1 MNKDLTLT
9 RLNEQILEL
18 TLKIHLEYPE
28 LYKNL
33 KETPL
38 IYSTKINEKELL
50 NQYLES
56 LEMQYQTLKN
66 QH

>member
-1 MNKDLTLT
+1 MNNDLTLT

-18 TLKIHLEYPE
+18 TLKIHLEYPA

-38 IYSTKINEKELL
+38 IYSTKINE
-50 NQYLES
+50 
-56 LEMQYQTLKN
+56 
-66 QH
+66 